1 MYFFVGTYF
10 LLIGAC
16 LSCLALAV
24 IGVRCFVLASLL
36 CLAFA
41 VWYLVLAAS
50 MLIVLGVCCLL
61 LGTSLSYQVCGVSCS
76 SYLMF
81 DASLSF
87 FWCLVIGTCL
97 VLVCLSCLVHVSS
110 GVSDVSE
117 WIYVFIY
124 FFWALARAVHE
135 YVCVPFFLRA
145 LEHCGIVCDSF
156 LFLRVREVCVC
167 VCVCVCV

>member
-1 MYFFVGTYF
+1 M
-10 LLIGAC
+10 
-16 LSCLALAV
+16 
-24 IGVRCFVLASLL
+24 
-36 CLAFA
+36 
-41 VWYLVLAAS
+41 
-50 MLIVLGVCCLL
+50 
-61 LGTSLSYQVCGVSCS
+61 CGVSCL

-124 FFWALARAVHE
+124 FFGALARAVHE
-135 YVCVPFFLRA
+135 YVCVPFFFARSRA
-145 LEHCGIVCDSF
+145 LWY
-156 LFLRVREVCVC
+156 RV
-167 VCVCVCV
+167 